1 MTTLAIHRHPEGN
14 AITLLAPRHGAI
26 AIRVSV
32 PGDLAFIDALQ
43 KKRSKMVG
51 FMPRLQLE
59 NNIKIKNGHV
69 LIAAQC
75 ANGPRPSASGV
86 CDRTLTPFVR
96 SCRHQGLESAPPPA
110 PEVLPSEGLPLL
122 GFASEAFGADA
133 PDPPLTDSVAP
144 LPLPELEVP
153 VVPPTGR
160 LERKP
165 ERLTFDA
172 PPVNMTYR
180 LLASAATRAPAP
192 GRMANG

>member
-1 MTTLAIHRHPEGN
+1 MTHLVIHREST
-14 AITLLAPRHGAI
+14 AITLPPPRGGEI
-26 AIRVSV
+26 AIRAAV

-43 KKRSKMVG
+43 KKHSKMVG
-51 FMPRLQLE
+51 FMPRMQLE
-59 NNIKIKNGHV
+59 NNIKNGHV

-75 ANGPRPSASGV
+75 ASDPRPSASGM
-86 CDRTLTPFVR
+86 CDRTLTRFVR
-96 SCRHQGLESAPPPA
+96 SCRHQGLDSAPPPA